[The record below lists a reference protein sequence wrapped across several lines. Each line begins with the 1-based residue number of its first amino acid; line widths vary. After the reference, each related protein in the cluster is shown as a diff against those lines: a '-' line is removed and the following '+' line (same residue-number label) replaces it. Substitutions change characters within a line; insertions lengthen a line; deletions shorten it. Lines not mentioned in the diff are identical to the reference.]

1 MELNRWWSE
10 LTETDC
16 VAARFWCL
24 HCECVYPVRW
34 SRAETDGEGLLLT
47 WCADP
52 LCNGGGPFFDLF
64 PWEPTDEGSIPRYV
78 DGVRDGERVPL
89 YV

>member
-1 MELNRWWSE
+1 
-10 LTETDC
+10 
-16 VAARFWCL
+16 
-24 HCECVYPVRW
+24 VYPVRW